1 MNSAV
6 HYIESVLLEYKCYLF
21 IYLFI
26 IKHNKRFRKS
36 CDLSHD
42 RLM

>member
-6 HYIESVLLEYKCYLF
+6 HYIESVFVEHKCYLF
-21 IYLFI
+21 INQ
-26 IKHNKRFRKS
+26 HNKRFRKS
-36 CDLSHD
+36 CDLSND